1 MGPPFGRGRAGFT
14 LIELLV
20 VIAIIAVLIGL
31 LLPAIQ
37 KVREAANRTKCQNN
51 VKQIGLA
58 IHSYAS
64 GNGDQFPPLSVYR
77 DGVEFNWMISILPQI
92 EEADLYRAA
101 IDPAVPFNSGSNAI
115 ASWDHIYTGSQLVRQ
130 TPIRTYVCP
139 SDTSTSADGFSINY
153 PAGGSNPWCAS
164 NYGLNYQLCGSVN
177 NGTIGSGTA
186 QNYTSKWTIGSVPD
200 GLSKTVMLAER
211 YGTCGTTG
219 TFWAHPGPLWGNPSW
234 KYTPMFAYN
243 GPVNSGDVNNWS
255 SLPQIGVKVADC
267 DWSRSQSMHTSGA
280 VVGLG
285 DGSVRMVSATVG
297 QPTWQALIVPDDGS
311 ANIGQDWR

>member
-1 MGPPFGRGRAGFT
+1 MGSPFGRGRAGFT

-64 GNGDQFPPLSVYR
+64 GNGDQLPPLSTYR
-77 DGVEFNWMISILPQI
+77 DGVEFGWMIAILPQI
-92 EEADLYRAA
+92 EETDLYRTATSPTA
-101 IDPAVPFNSGSNAI
+101 PLPSGSSPI
-115 ASWDHIYTGSQLVRQ
+115 WSWDHLYTGSQRVRQ
-130 TPIRTYVCP
+130 TPVRTYVCP
-139 SDTSTSADGFSINY
+139 SDTSTKADGFSVNF
-153 PAGGSNPWCAS
+153 PTDWCAS
-164 NYGLNYQLCGSVN
+164 SYGLNYQLCGSVN
-177 NGTIGSGTA
+177 NGTIGGGTP
-186 QNYTSKWTIGSVPD
+186 QSYTSKWTIGSVPD
-200 GLSKTVMLAER
+200 GLSKIVMLAER
-211 YGTCGTTG
+211 YGACGSYG
-219 TFWAHPGPLWGNPSW
+219 TLWSYPGPLWCNGCEYYSPQ
-234 KYTPMFAYN
+234 FAYT
-243 GPVNSGDVNNWS
+243 GPGSANWN

-267 DWSRSQSMHTSGA
+267 DWSRSQSMHTSGV